1 MALSSSAQ
9 EFDDSTTRGATHGTV
24 EFNLGA
30 HFVWTYVAGHMR
42 CFSYP
47 MGRNLIESEDSLSY
61 NHTFC
66 TPLEDV
72 SHILWTEI

>member
-9 EFDDSTTRGATHGTV
+9 EFDDSTTRGTTRGTV

-30 HFVWTYVAGHMR
+30 HLAT
-42 CFSYP
+42 C
-47 MGRNLIESEDSLSY
+47 GRKHEMFLISNGLSLIENEDSLSY

-66 TPLEDV
+66 IPLEDV
-72 SHILWTEI
+72 SHILRTDI